1 MFNLIQPV
9 YAQGPVSLKTT
20 YGFGWIG
27 SLSEALGKL
36 TGPAFAIA
44 AAAVII
50 YLLIGAFKFLTSGGD
65 KNAIASG
72 RDMITHAIIGFMLL
86 IILFLILQYLPGAL
100 GIGNP
105 LF

>member
-9 YAQGPVSLKTT
+9 YAQGSVSLKTT

-27 SLSEALGKL
+27 SLSEALGRL

-44 AAAVII
+44 AVAVAF
-50 YLLIGAFKFLTSGGD
+50 YFLIGAIKYLTSAGD
-65 KNAIASG
+65 KNAVASG
-72 RDMITHAIIGFMLL
+72 RDMITHAIIGFMML
-86 IILFLILQYLPGAL
+86 IFLFLILQYLPGAI
-100 GIGNP
+100 GVGNP